1 MRDVPAASAGSA
13 AMQRRT
19 GGNAPANGTDP
30 PTIGPA
36 PKGTSGLAR
45 GAVPRTKFSEA
56 YRSIFTLSQP
66 DLIPL
71 LKHVNC
77 NYLSTKGHSPT
88 VLELKQHAQA
98 LVILLKQITLST
110 RAGVVDNTNLNAFT
124 EIGPRAPSFNENETF
139 DFLNDLNNVYDNN
152 TVHHNLPL
160 PTLLNTLE
168 PQYVEPGTMVN
179 PGQPDHYVDIDICPL
194 HPVDP
199 APLDGPSL
207 PYATHEALL
216 KHANEV
222 LELIDHEYS
231 AKGGLLGVLPHETG
245 DEDRPLAET
254 TLLGQMILYIQRLVA
269 RLHNLERL
277 HANAM
282 DVMKGEAVVPHQ
294 ALSRVGPD
302 GRSGRELVY
311 PQDRFVLVNA
321 GDDIWQFLNDEFE
334 KKERVDEQIRA
345 NHLRLGI
352 EGERLWETKGGK
364 EYSRG
369 ITAIDVVTR
378 YYRLRNDS
386 LKTIF
391 VIPAHAEHPGVK
403 VTREMERNPTVVS
416 VVKPIWPER
425 VSVWEKQTRDDL
437 EELRQLRRDNSSLR
451 EAAEISN
458 TERAFLLNEVKTQRG
473 NVYRIKEKLKTFTE
487 GPIRDQLSIDL
498 DLRRETLEQD
508 LNDFATQR
516 AELDIRAQELE
527 IHAQTLAAAE
537 QTSTHRRATETQQF
551 AARREALE
559 NIYKQRLVDLEN
571 DRLAAVE
578 SGTRLAD
585 EFQNAWTEQLQNTQ
599 TLVSFLNSDRA
610 KSLLAD
616 NLIPDDIG
624 KRGIRGAQDV
634 VERVLKRLGNPQ
646 GEGDKALTINNIC
659 ML

>member
-1 MRDVPAASAGSA
+1 MTDIVMRDAPGGQAQQAG
-13 AMQRRT
+13 
-19 GGNAPANGTDP
+19 GGTPDP
-30 PTIGPA
+30 VIGPA

-45 GAVPRTKFSEA
+45 GAVRRTKFSEA
-56 YRSIFTLSQP
+56 YRSIFTLNQP

-71 LKHVNC
+71 LRHVNC
-77 NYLSTKGHSPT
+77 NYLSTKGHAPT
-88 VLELKQHAQA
+88 ILELKQHAQA
-98 LVILLKQITLST
+98 LVILLKQITIST
-110 RAGVVDNTNLNAFT
+110 QPGAIDSTNQNAT
-124 EIGPRAPSFNENETF
+124 PNIGARAPSFNENETF
-139 DFLNDLNNVYDNN
+139 DFLNDLGAVYENN

-168 PQYVEPGTMVN
+168 PQQLEPGTMVN
-179 PGQPDHYVDIDICPL
+179 PGQLDNFVEIDVCPL

-231 AKGGLLGVLPHETG
+231 AKGGLLGVLPHEDEG
-245 DEDRPLAET
+245 DNRALAET

-321 GDDIWQFLNDEFE
+321 GDDVWQFLNDEFE

-345 NHLRLGI
+345 NHLRLGV
-352 EGERLWETKGGK
+352 EGEKLWEVKGGK

-369 ITAIDVVTR
+369 ITAIDVITR
-378 YYRLRNDS
+378 YYRLRNDN

-403 VTREMERNPTVVS
+403 VTRDMERNPTVVS

-425 VSVWEKQTRDDL
+425 VSVWEKKTRDDL
-437 EELRQLRRDNSSLR
+437 EDLRQLRRETESMHD
-451 EAAEISN
+451 AAEIAN
-458 TERAFLLNEVKTQRG
+458 TERTYLLNEVKLQRSHAFKA
-473 NVYRIKEKLKTFTE
+473 KERLKTFTE
-487 GPIRDQLSIDL
+487 GPERDQLAIEL
-498 DLRRETLEQD
+498 DAQRAGLERERREFRE
-508 LNDFATQR
+508 QR
-516 AELDIRAQELE
+516 AREGGDAPRDGEPAVCG
-527 IHAQTLAAAE
+527 AAG
-537 QTSTHRRATETQQF
+537 
-551 AARREALE
+551 
-559 NIYKQRLVDLEN
+559 RLGEDVS
-571 DRLAAVE
+571 AAVGG
-578 SGTRLAD
+578 SG
-585 EFQNAWTEQLQNTQ
+585 E
-599 TLVSFLNSDRA
+599 
-610 KSLLAD
+610 
-616 NLIPDDIG
+616 
-624 KRGIRGAQDV
+624 
-634 VERVLKRLGNPQ
+634 
-646 GEGDKALTINNIC
+646 
-659 ML
+659 

>member
-1 MRDVPAASAGSA
+1 MADVVMKDAPAAAAAAGA
-13 AMQRRT
+13 AALQRLA
-19 GGNAPANGTDP
+19 GGGAVERKAPG
-30 PTIGPA
+30 TIGPA
-36 PKGTSGLAR
+36 PKGSSGLAR
-45 GAVPRTKFSEA
+45 GAIQRTKFSEA
-56 YRSIFTLSQP
+56 YRSIFTLNQP

-71 LKHVNC
+71 FRHVNC

-110 RAGVVDNTNLNAFT
+110 HAGTIDSKNQKAITSLGET
-124 EIGPRAPSFNENETF
+124 PSFNENESF
-139 DFLNDLNNVYDNN
+139 DFLNDLNNVYENN

-179 PGQPDHYVDIDICPL
+179 PGQPDHFVDIDVCPL
-194 HPVDP
+194 HQVDP
-199 APLDGPSL
+199 TPVDGPSL

-231 AKGGLLGVLPHETG
+231 AKGGLLGVLPHE
-245 DEDRPLAET
+245 DDDNNRPLAET

-311 PQDRFVLVNA
+311 PQDRFVLVNS

-334 KKERVDEQIRA
+334 KKERVDEQVRA
-345 NHLRLGI
+345 NHLRLGV
-352 EGERLWETKGGK
+352 EGERLWEKKGGK

-369 ITAIDVVTR
+369 ITAIDVITR

-403 VTREMERNPTVVS
+403 VTRDMERNPTVVS
-416 VVKPIWPER
+416 VVKPVWPER
-425 VSVWEKQTRDDL
+425 VSVWEKKTRDDL
-437 EELRQLRRDNSSLR
+437 DELRQLRRDNASLR
-451 EAAEISN
+451 EAAEVAD
-458 TERAFLLNEVKTQRG
+458 TERTYLLNEVKLQRSH
-473 NVYRIKEKLKTFTE
+473 VYNAKEKWKQFTE
-487 GPIRDQLSIDL
+487 GPDFHEQAIELQTG
-498 DLRRETLEQD
+498 RETLVEEREKLEAQREQLDTRAAD
-508 LNDFATQR
+508 LETR
-516 AELDIRAQELE
+516 SQELTSRE
-527 IHAQTLAAAE
+527 QTLANIRAADARQFE
-537 QTSTHRRATETQQF
+537 ARRAT
-551 AARREALE
+551 LE
-559 NIYKQRLVDLEN
+559 NIYKQRLIDLEN

-578 SGTRLAD
+578 NGTRLAD
-585 EFQNAWTEQLQNTQ
+585 EFQKAWTEQLENTQ
-599 TLVSFLNSDRA
+599 TLVDFLNSDRA
-610 KSLLAD
+610 KSLLAE

-624 KRGIRGAQDV
+624 RRGVRGAQEV
-634 VERVLKRLGNPQ
+634 VQRVLEKLSNPQ
-646 GEGDKALTINNIC
+646 GERDMGR
-659 ML
+659 

>member
-1 MRDVPAASAGSA
+1 MADVMMADAPASAASRSRSSQAGRGVA
-13 AMQRRT
+13 DA
-19 GGNAPANGTDP
+19 

-36 PKGTSGLAR
+36 PRGTSGLAR

-56 YRSIFTLSQP
+56 YRSIFTINQP
-66 DLIPL
+66 NLIPL
-71 LKHVNC
+71 FRHVNC

-88 VLELKQHAQA
+88 LLELKQHAQA
-98 LVILLKQITLST
+98 LLILLKQISLST
-110 RAGVVDNTNLNAFT
+110 RPGAIDSANYDVVVRR
-124 EIGPRAPSFNENETF
+124 GQHAPVFNENETF
-139 DFLNDLNNVYDNN
+139 DFLNDLNTVYENN

-168 PQYVEPGTMVN
+168 PRQLEPGTMVN
-179 PGQPDHYVDIDICPL
+179 PGQLDQFVEIDVCPL
-194 HPVDP
+194 HEVNP
-199 APLDGPSL
+199 APVDGPSL

-231 AKGGLLGVLPHETG
+231 AKGGLLGVLPSE
-245 DEDRPLAET
+245 EDDDNRPLAET

-345 NHLRLGI
+345 NHLKLGV
-352 EGERLWETKGGK
+352 EGEKLWEVKGGK

-369 ITAIDVVTR
+369 ITAIDVITR

-425 VSVWEKQTRDDL
+425 VSVWEKKTRDDL
-437 EELRQLRRDNSSLR
+437 DELRQLRRDNDALR
-451 EAAEISN
+451 EAAELAD
-458 TERAFLLNEVKTQRG
+458 TERAYLLNEVKVQRSHAF
-473 NVYRIKEKLKTFTE
+473 RAKERLKTFIE
-487 GPIRDQLSIDL
+487 GPDRDQAAITLDADRTALEEERQDL
-498 DLRRETLEQD
+498 VKTRNQLVTRARDLEVRAQALAAREQTATTRRETE
-508 LNDFATQR
+508 NR
-516 AELDIRAQELE
+516 E
-527 IHAQTLAAAE
+527 
-537 QTSTHRRATETQQF
+537 F
-551 AARREALE
+551 AARRAQLDQTYRQRVEELE
-559 NIYKQRLVDLEN
+559 S
-571 DRLAAVE
+571 DRLAAVQ
-578 SGTRLAD
+578 SGTDLAD
-585 EFQNAWTEQLQNTQ
+585 EFQKAWSAQVEDTQ
-599 TLVSFLNSDRA
+599 VLIDFLNSDRA

-624 KRGIRGAQDV
+624 ERGVRGAQDV
-634 VERVLKRLGNPQ
+634 VERVLRRLG
-646 GEGDKALTINNIC
+646 GAE
-659 ML
+659 

>member
-1 MRDVPAASAGSA
+1 MADVTMGDAPTQQAAREPKALPA
-13 AMQRRT
+13 
-19 GGNAPANGTDP
+19 P
-30 PTIGPA
+30 PTLGPV

-56 YRSIFTLSQP
+56 YRSIFTLNQP
-66 DLIPL
+66 NLIPL
-71 LKHVNC
+71 LRHVNC

-110 RAGVVDNTNLNAFT
+110 QPGGIDSMNQNAIANL
-124 EIGPRAPSFNENETF
+124 GGRVPSFNENESF
-139 DFLNDLNNVYDNN
+139 DFLNDLNNVYENN

-168 PQYVEPGTMVN
+168 PQRLEPGTMVN
-179 PGQPDHYVDIDICPL
+179 PGQPDHFVDIDVCPL
-194 HPVDP
+194 HTVEP

-231 AKGGLLGVLPHETG
+231 AKGGLLGVLPHDDD
-245 DEDRPLAET
+245 DENRPLAET

-302 GRSGRELVY
+302 GRSGREIVY

-321 GDDIWQFLNDEFE
+321 GDDVWQFLNDEFE
-334 KKERVDEQIRA
+334 KKERVDEQVRA
-345 NHLRLGI
+345 NHLRLGV
-352 EGERLWETKGGK
+352 EGERLWELKGGT
-364 EYSRG
+364 EFSRG
-369 ITAIDVVTR
+369 ITAIDVITR

-391 VIPAHAEHPGVK
+391 VIPAHSEHPGVK
-403 VTREMERNPTVVS
+403 VTRDMERSPTVVS
-416 VVKPIWPER
+416 VVKPVWPER
-425 VSVWEKQTRDDL
+425 VSVWEKKTRDDL
-437 EELRQLRRDNSSLR
+437 EELRQLRRDNTALR
-451 EAAEISN
+451 EASEVAD
-458 TERAFLLNEVKTQRG
+458 TERTYLLNEVKMQRA
-473 NVYRIKEKLKTFTE
+473 NAFKAKERVKAFIE
-487 GPIRDQLSIDL
+487 GPDRDQIALDID
-498 DLRRETLEQD
+498 EG
-508 LNDFATQR
+508 R
-516 AELDIRAQELE
+516 AELHRERLELEARRLDLDVEVGALEERAQELNT
-527 IHAQTLAAAE
+527 QQQVAAA
-537 QTSTHRRATETQQF
+537 RRDTEVRQF
-551 AARREALE
+551 AARRATLE
-559 NIYKQRLVDLEN
+559 NAYKQRMVDLES

-585 EFQNAWTEQLQNTQ
+585 EFQKAWTEQLKNTEV
-599 TLVSFLNSDRA
+599 LVNFLNSERA

-616 NLIPDDIG
+616 NLIPDDIAKLG
-624 KRGIRGAQDV
+624 VRGAENV
-634 VERVLKRLGNPQ
+634 VERVLERLANPQ
-646 GEGDKALTINNIC
+646 GGGS
-659 ML
+659 

>member
-1 MRDVPAASAGSA
+1 MADVVMRDAPAAAAGA
-13 AMQRRT
+13 AALQRRAEGGT
-19 GGNAPANGTDP
+19 GGIRAPD
-30 PTIGPA
+30 TIGPA
-36 PKGTSGLAR
+36 PRGSSGLAR
-45 GAVPRTKFSEA
+45 GAVQRTKFSEA
-56 YRSIFTLSQP
+56 YRSIFTLNQP

-71 LKHVNC
+71 FKHVNC

-88 VLELKQHAQA
+88 ILELKQHAQA

-110 RAGVVDNTNLNAFT
+110 HAGTIDSKNQKAVTKFD
-124 EIGPRAPSFNENETF
+124 GAPSFNENETF
-139 DFLNDLNNVYDNN
+139 DFLNDLNNVYEND

-179 PGQPDHYVDIDICPL
+179 PGQPDHFVEIDVCPL
-194 HPVDP
+194 HEVDPTPVDG
-199 APLDGPSL
+199 LSL

-231 AKGGLLGVLPHETG
+231 AKGGLLGVLPHE
-245 DEDRPLAET
+245 DDDNNRPLAET

-311 PQDRFVLVNA
+311 PQDRFVLVNS

-345 NHLRLGI
+345 NHLRLGV

-369 ITAIDVVTR
+369 ITAIDVITR

-416 VVKPIWPER
+416 VVKPVWPER
-425 VSVWEKQTRDDL
+425 VSVWEKKTRDDL
-437 EELRQLRRDNSSLR
+437 EELRQLRRDNASLR
-451 EAAEISN
+451 EAAEVAD
-458 TERAFLLNEVKTQRG
+458 TERTYLLNEVKLQRSH
-473 NVYRIKEKLKTFTE
+473 VYNAKEKWKRFTE
-487 GPIRDQLSIDL
+487 GPDFNEQAIELQTERESLAKERKGFEAQRKQLNTRASDL
-498 DLRRETLEQD
+498 DARS
-508 LNDFATQR
+508 
-516 AELDIRAQELE
+516 QELTSRE
-527 IHAQTLAAAE
+527 QTLANVRAADARQFE
-537 QTSTHRRATETQQF
+537 ARRAT
-551 AARREALE
+551 LE
-559 NIYKQRLVDLEN
+559 NLYNQRLIDLEN

-578 SGTRLAD
+578 NGTRLAD
-585 EFQNAWTEQLQNTQ
+585 EFQRAWTEQLENTQ
-599 TLVSFLNSDRA
+599 TLVDFLNSDRA
-610 KSLLAD
+610 KSLLAE

-624 KRGIRGAQDV
+624 RRGVRGAQEV
-634 VERVLKRLGNPQ
+634 VQRVLEKLANPQ
-646 GEGDKALTINNIC
+646 GRGSGY
-659 ML
+659 

>member
-1 MRDVPAASAGSA
+1 MADVTMRDAPAAAI
-13 AMQRRT
+13 QRRAGQT
-19 GGNAPANGTDP
+19 EEDTAGPV
-30 PTIGPA
+30 IGPA
-36 PKGTSGLAR
+36 PRGTSSLAR

-56 YRSIFTLSQP
+56 YRSIFTLNQAE
-66 DLIPL
+66 LIPL
-71 LKHVNC
+71 LRHVNC
-77 NYLSTKGHSPT
+77 NYLSTKGHAPT
-88 VLELKQHAQA
+88 LLELKQHAQA

-110 RAGVVDNTNLNAFT
+110 QAGVIDNTNQNANPDV
-124 EIGPRAPSFNENETF
+124 GAKAPSFNENETF
-139 DFLNDLNNVYDNN
+139 DFLNDLGDVYENN

-168 PQYVEPGTMVN
+168 PQPVEPGTMVN
-179 PGQPDHYVDIDICPL
+179 PGSPDDFVEIDICPL

-207 PYATHEALL
+207 PYTTHEALL

-231 AKGGLLGVLPHETG
+231 AKGGLLGVLPHDD

-321 GDDIWQFLNDEFE
+321 GDDVWQFLNDEFE
-334 KKERVDEQIRA
+334 KKERVDEQIRT
-345 NHLRLGI
+345 NYLRLGV
-352 EGERLWETKGGK
+352 EGERLWEVKGGK

-369 ITAIDVVTR
+369 ITAIDVITR
-378 YYRLRNDS
+378 YYRLRNDN

-403 VTREMERNPTVVS
+403 VTRDMERTPTVVS

-425 VSVWEKQTRDDL
+425 ISVWEKKKRDDL
-437 EELRQLRRDNSSLR
+437 DELRHLRRENDVFR
-451 EAAEISN
+451 EAAEVAD
-458 TERAFLLNEVKTQRG
+458 TERAYLLNEVQVQRAHAFKA
-473 NVYRIKEKLKTFTE
+473 KERLKTFTE
-487 GPIRDQLSIDL
+487 GPERDRLGMEL
-498 DLRRETLEQD
+498 DAARAALDGENRELRAQHAQVQVQTDRLQARVQKLAADEQRAATRRE
-508 LNDFATQR
+508 
-516 AELDIRAQELE
+516 AEN
-527 IHAQTLAAAE
+527 
-537 QTSTHRRATETQQF
+537 RRF
-551 AARREALE
+551 AARRAALE
-559 NIYKQRLVDLEN
+559 ATYQQRLVDLEN

-578 SGTRLAD
+578 AGTRLAD
-585 EFQNAWTEQLQNTQ
+585 EFQKAWTVQVEDTQ
-599 TLVSFLNSDRA
+599 VLVDFLNSDRA
-610 KSLLAD
+610 KSLLAEH
-616 NLIPDDIG
+616 LIPDDIA
-624 KRGIRGAQDV
+624 KRGVRGAQEV
-634 VERVLKRLGNPQ
+634 VERVLKRLG
-646 GEGDKALTINNIC
+646 GE
-659 ML
+659 

>member
-1 MRDVPAASAGSA
+1 MADVMMADAPASAASRSRSSQASRGVA
-13 AMQRRT
+13 DA
-19 GGNAPANGTDP
+19 

-36 PKGTSGLAR
+36 PRGTSGLAR

-56 YRSIFTLSQP
+56 YRSIFTINQP
-66 DLIPL
+66 NLIPL
-71 LKHVNC
+71 FRHVNC

-88 VLELKQHAQA
+88 LLELKQHAQA
-98 LVILLKQITLST
+98 LVILLKQISLST
-110 RAGVVDNTNLNAFT
+110 QPGAVDSANYDVVVRR
-124 EIGPRAPSFNENETF
+124 GQQAPVFNENETF
-139 DFLNDLNNVYDNN
+139 DFLNDLNTVYENN

-168 PQYVEPGTMVN
+168 PRQLEPGTMVN
-179 PGQPDHYVDIDICPL
+179 PGQLDQFVEIDVCPL
-194 HPVDP
+194 HEVNP
-199 APLDGPSL
+199 APVDGPSL

-231 AKGGLLGVLPHETG
+231 AKGGLLGVLPHE
-245 DEDRPLAET
+245 EDDDNRPLAET

-345 NHLRLGI
+345 NHLKLGV
-352 EGERLWETKGGK
+352 EGEKLWEVKGGK
-364 EYSRG
+364 EHSRG
-369 ITAIDVVTR
+369 ITAIDVITR
-378 YYRLRNDS
+378 YYRLRNNS

-425 VSVWEKQTRDDL
+425 VSVWEKKTRDDL
-437 EELRQLRRDNSSLR
+437 DELRQLRRDNDALR
-451 EAAEISN
+451 EAAELAD
-458 TERAFLLNEVKTQRG
+458 TERTYLLNEVKVQRSHAF
-473 NVYRIKEKLKTFTE
+473 RAKERLKTFIQ
-487 GPIRDQLSIDL
+487 GPDRDQAAITLDADRTALEQERQDL
-498 DLRRETLEQD
+498 VKTRNQLVTRARDLEVRAQALAAREQTATTRRETE
-508 LNDFATQR
+508 NR
-516 AELDIRAQELE
+516 E
-527 IHAQTLAAAE
+527 
-537 QTSTHRRATETQQF
+537 F
-551 AARREALE
+551 AARRAQLDQTYRQRVEELE
-559 NIYKQRLVDLEN
+559 S
-571 DRLAAVE
+571 DRLAAVQ
-578 SGTRLAD
+578 SGTDLAD
-585 EFQNAWTEQLQNTQ
+585 EFQRAWSAQVEDTQ
-599 TLVSFLNSDRA
+599 VLIDFLNSDRA

-616 NLIPDDIG
+616 NLIPDDIAE
-624 KRGIRGAQDV
+624 RGVRGAQDV
-634 VERVLKRLGNPQ
+634 VERVLRRLG
-646 GEGDKALTINNIC
+646 GAE
-659 ML
+659 

>member
-1 MRDVPAASAGSA
+1 MTDVVMRDAPAAAAGA
-13 AMQRRT
+13 AARRRQ
-19 GGNAPANGTDP
+19 AGTDAA

-56 YRSIFTLSQP
+56 YRSIFTINQP

-71 LKHVNC
+71 LRHVNC

-110 RAGVVDNTNLNAFT
+110 KPGTIDSSNQSRRTGD
-124 EIGPRAPSFNENETF
+124 PFNENETF
-139 DFLNDLNNVYDNN
+139 DFLNDLNNIYENN

-179 PGQPDHYVDIDICPL
+179 PGQPDHFVEIDVCPL
-194 HPVDP
+194 HSVDP

-231 AKGGLLGVLPHETG
+231 AKGGLLGVLPHEDD
-245 DEDRPLAET
+245 DENRPLSQT

-282 DVMKGEAVVPHQ
+282 DVMKGEAVVPNQ
-294 ALSRVGPD
+294 ALSRIGPD

-321 GDDIWQFLNDEFE
+321 GDDVWQFLNDEFE

-345 NHLRLGI
+345 NHLRLGV
-352 EGERLWETKGGK
+352 EGERLWENKGGK

-369 ITAIDVVTR
+369 ITAIDVITR

-403 VTREMERNPTVVS
+403 VTRDMERNPTVVS

-425 VSVWEKQTRDDL
+425 VSVWEKKTRDDL
-437 EELRQLRRDNSSLR
+437 EELRQLRRDNNALR
-451 EAAEISN
+451 EAAEIAE
-458 TERAFLLNEVKTQRG
+458 TERTYLLNEVKLQRSH
-473 NVYRIKEKLKTFTE
+473 VFRMKERLKTFTD
-487 GPIRDQLSIDL
+487 GPERDQIATEL
-498 DLRRETLEQD
+498 D
-508 LNDFATQR
+508 AQR
-516 AELDIRAQELE
+516 AALQQERADLQAQRAQLDARAADLDIRAQD
-527 IHAQTLAAAE
+527 
-537 QTSTHRRATETQQF
+537 RATELQADTTRRKTETRQF
-551 AARREALE
+551 AARRDALE
-559 NIYKQRLVDLEN
+559 KIYKQRLIDLEN

-578 SGTRLAD
+578 SGTQLAD
-585 EFQNAWTEQLQNTQ
+585 EFQKAWTEQVADTQ
-599 TLVSFLNSDRA
+599 VLVDFLNSDRA

-624 KRGIRGAQDV
+624 QKGLRGAQDV
-634 VERVLKRLGNPQ
+634 VERVLDRLMNPQ
-646 GEGDKALTINNIC
+646 GG
-659 ML
+659 

>member
-1 MRDVPAASAGSA
+1 MADVMMADAPASAASRSRSSQASRGVA
-13 AMQRRT
+13 DA
-19 GGNAPANGTDP
+19 

-36 PKGTSGLAR
+36 PRGTSGLAR

-56 YRSIFTLSQP
+56 YRSIFTINQP
-66 DLIPL
+66 NLIPL
-71 LKHVNC
+71 FRHVNC

-88 VLELKQHAQA
+88 LLELKQHAQA
-98 LVILLKQITLST
+98 LVILLKQISLST
-110 RAGVVDNTNLNAFT
+110 QPGAVDSANYDVVVRR
-124 EIGPRAPSFNENETF
+124 GQQAPVFNENETF
-139 DFLNDLNNVYDNN
+139 DFLNDLNTVYENN

-168 PQYVEPGTMVN
+168 PRQLEPGTMVN
-179 PGQPDHYVDIDICPL
+179 PGQLDQFVEIDVCPL
-194 HPVDP
+194 HEVNP
-199 APLDGPSL
+199 APVDGPSL

-231 AKGGLLGVLPHETG
+231 AKGGLLGVLPHE
-245 DEDRPLAET
+245 EDDDNRPLAET

-345 NHLRLGI
+345 NHLKLGV
-352 EGERLWETKGGK
+352 EGEKLWEVKGGK

-369 ITAIDVVTR
+369 ITAIDVITR
-378 YYRLRNDS
+378 YYRLRNNS

-425 VSVWEKQTRDDL
+425 VSVWEKKTRDDL
-437 EELRQLRRDNSSLR
+437 DELRQLRRDNDALR
-451 EAAEISN
+451 EAAELAD
-458 TERAFLLNEVKTQRG
+458 TERTYLLNEVKVQRSHAF
-473 NVYRIKEKLKTFTE
+473 RAKERLKTFIQ
-487 GPIRDQLSIDL
+487 GPDRDQAAITLDADRTALEQERQDL
-498 DLRRETLEQD
+498 VKTRNQLVTRARDLEVRAQALAAREQTATTRRETE
-508 LNDFATQR
+508 NR
-516 AELDIRAQELE
+516 E
-527 IHAQTLAAAE
+527 
-537 QTSTHRRATETQQF
+537 F
-551 AARREALE
+551 AARRAQLDQTYRQRVEELE
-559 NIYKQRLVDLEN
+559 S
-571 DRLAAVE
+571 DRLAAVQ
-578 SGTRLAD
+578 SGTDLAD
-585 EFQNAWTEQLQNTQ
+585 EFQRAWSAQVEDTQ
-599 TLVSFLNSDRA
+599 VLIDFLNSDRA

-616 NLIPDDIG
+616 NLIPDDIAE
-624 KRGIRGAQDV
+624 RGVRGAQDV
-634 VERVLKRLGNPQ
+634 VERVLRRLG
-646 GEGDKALTINNIC
+646 GAE
-659 ML
+659 

>member
-1 MRDVPAASAGSA
+1 MTDIVMGD
-13 AMQRRT
+13 
-19 GGNAPANGTDP
+19 APARQAQQASGGP
-30 PTIGPA
+30 VLGPA

-56 YRSIFTLSQP
+56 YRSIFTLNQP
-66 DLIPL
+66 NLIPPL
-71 LKHVNC
+71 RHVNC
-77 NYLSTKGHSPT
+77 NYLSTKGHAPT
-88 VLELKQHAQA
+88 ILELKQHAQA

-110 RAGVVDNTNLNAFT
+110 QPGAIDGVNQNA
-124 EIGPRAPSFNENETF
+124 IRNMGARAPTFNENETF
-139 DFLNDLNNVYDNN
+139 DFLNDLGAVYENN
-152 TVHHNLPL
+152 TVHHNLSL

-168 PQYVEPGTMVN
+168 PQKLEPGTMVN
-179 PGQPDHYVDIDICPL
+179 PGQLDHFVEIDVCPL
-194 HPVDP
+194 HTVEP

-231 AKGGLLGVLPHETG
+231 AKGGLLGVLPHEDDG
-245 DEDRPLAET
+245 ENRPLAET

-321 GDDIWQFLNDEFE
+321 GDDVWQYLNDEFE

-345 NHLRLGI
+345 NHLRLGV
-352 EGERLWETKGGK
+352 EGEKLWEVKGGK

-369 ITAIDVVTR
+369 ITAIDVITR
-378 YYRLRNDS
+378 YYRLRNDN

-403 VTREMERNPTVVS
+403 VTRDMERSPTVVS

-425 VSVWEKQTRDDL
+425 VSVWEKRTRDDL
-437 EELRQLRRDNSSLR
+437 DELRQLRRENESLR
-451 EAAEISN
+451 DAAEIAN
-458 TERAFLLNEVKTQRG
+458 TERTYLLNEVKLQRSHAFKA
-473 NVYRIKEKLKTFTE
+473 KERLKTFTE
-487 GPIRDQLSIDL
+487 GPDRDQFAIELDAQL
-498 DLRRETLEQD
+498 AALERDRQDLR
-508 LNDFATQR
+508 NKR
-516 AELDIRAQELE
+516 AQFSARADDIRARVQK
-527 IHAQTLAAAE
+527 LAADEHKAA
-537 QTSTHRRATETQQF
+537 THRETENRQF
-551 AARREALE
+551 AARRAVLE
-559 NIYKQRLVDLEN
+559 KTYEQRLADLEN

-578 SGTRLAD
+578 SGTQLAD
-585 EFQNAWTEQLQNTQ
+585 AFQKAWTDQLEDTQ
-599 TLVSFLNSDRA
+599 VLVDFLNSDRA
-610 KSLLAD
+610 KSLLAE

-624 KRGIRGAQDV
+624 RRGVRRAQEM
-634 VERVLKRLGNPQ
+634 VERVLERLGGGG
-646 GEGDKALTINNIC
+646 GEGSRAPGVVNGD
-659 ML
+659 